1 MIAKIRRVGKRT
13 SRTSG
18 CASADIRL
26 SRTIE
31 PRRSHGCSCTGSC
44 RLLQVSVNK
53 GDGHRALTRCGGDAL
68 DRAVAHIPGGEGAR
82 DRGLQVIG
90 RALQRPGGW
99 GLTVDQEVGTGDEIA
114 ALIAD
119 DGGVSGPI

>member
-31 PRRSHGCSCTGSC
+31 PRRKHDCWTGSC
-44 RLLQVSVNK
+44 RFLQVSVI
-53 GDGHRALTRCGGDAL
+53 GR
-68 DRAVAHIPGGEGAR
+68 EGAR
-82 DRGLQVIG
+82 DHGLQVVG

-99 GLTVDQEVGTGDEIA
+99 DLAVDQEVRTGDEIT

-119 DGGVSGPI
+119 DGGVSSPIGVGNAADGDEQPRCRY

>member
-31 PRRSHGCSCTGSC
+31 PRRSHGCSCTASC
-44 RLLQVSVNK
+44 RFFQVSVNK

-68 DRAVAHIPGGEGAR
+68 DRAVAHVPGLEGPR
-82 DRGLQVIG
+82 DGGLQVV
-90 RALQRPGGW
+90 RRTLQRPGGW
-99 GLTVDQEVGTGDEIA
+99 RLAVDQEVGTGDEVA
-114 ALIAD
+114 TWIAD
-119 DGGVSGPI
+119 DGGVGG